1 MARSGINNNPEHT
14 SGNIDALLGKSKP
27 GKEAITTKA
36 FKLSEEEIK
45 QVNMVEKML
54 GISNF
59 SEGLRW
65 CIKAAWAEHGDEIK
79 KICKERDAI
88 KPILPV

>member
-1 MARSGINNNPEHT
+1 MARSGINKPRQEP
-14 SGNIDALLGKSKP
+14 GNIDALLGKSKP
-27 GKEAITTKA
+27 EKAIITKA
-36 FKLSEEEIK
+36 FKLSEEEIE
-45 QVNMVEKML
+45 QVNMVAKML
-54 GISNF
+54 GITNF
-59 SEGLRW
+59 SEGMRW

>member
-1 MARSGINNNPEHT
+1 MARSGINKTGNEP
-14 SGNIDALLGKSKP
+14 GNIDALLGKSKP
-27 GKEAITTKA
+27 EKGAIIIKA
-36 FKLSEEEIK
+36 FKLSEEEIE
-45 QVNMVEKML
+45 QVNMVAKML
-54 GISNF
+54 GITNF
-59 SEGLRW
+59 SEGMRW